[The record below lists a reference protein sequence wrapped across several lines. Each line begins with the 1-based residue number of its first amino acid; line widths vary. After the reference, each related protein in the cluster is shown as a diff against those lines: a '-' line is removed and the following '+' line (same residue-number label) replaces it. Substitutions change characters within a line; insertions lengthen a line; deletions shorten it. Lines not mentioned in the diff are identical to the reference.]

1 MPVILDLC
9 LSILLGCG
17 FYFFGKLFVNIFKLT
32 NIIQYIS
39 NPIYQYPIIGIS
51 FFLFILFPF
60 FLLGIFNNSFFKLSS
75 YLIITIG
82 LLSCFTRHN
91 NFYNF
96 ICKNK
101 IKFKD
106 ITLVKVLVITLI
118 FLYLLISLSPV
129 TSADSLSYHL
139 AVAKFINKNGFFSN
153 DQLDFEGKLAG
164 IGEFLNAFAISINAE
179 QFTSFVNFLGLI
191 AILGIISKLSHR
203 QKINEDSKYFLML
216 LVLSCPS
223 LIFLISSSKPQ
234 FLYISLVFFSY
245 SFLVIINIIKKNY
258 KYILTI
264 FFLVNIL
271 LLVAVNAKLNFLLSF
286 LIINFIFFYY
296 LQKLYNKKFFFW
308 IVSLFFLLI
317 FFGLLPFVIWKSIN
331 YQYPF
336 YNFLTN
342 PLPLN
347 LPVYDNFSQFLK
359 NYQSEKF
366 PFILLFPLEIGDFTQ
381 IIGIG
386 FLGVIFL
393 FINKFKNK
401 FFFLTIILL
410 FIIIFYF
417 IGQKTS
423 RFYLEIFFFMILI
436 LTQLIKKIQ
445 NQKIFILFKYLIF
458 FQSFAVIF
466 ALTLGVFNI
475 FPGSL
480 NSYLKDKVLTN
491 YADGYSLIK
500 WTNLVLPKDT
510 KIIISH
516 RSKFF
521 LNVNYIHTDPL
532 GYMNYNSIH
541 KNYYLNKIK
550 DQNPSF
556 ILFYGSKASFNY
568 GEFNFEDCI
577 DELFAKKENAGFQAN
592 RNPFNTKNI
601 MYDAYIYYLNNS
613 KMPNCVKSN

>member
-1 MPVILDLC
+1 MSAILDLC
-9 LSILLGCG
+9 LSILLGYG
-17 FYFFGKLFVNIFKLT
+17 FYFVGKLFASIFRLT
-32 NIIQYIS
+32 NIIKYIS

-60 FLLGIFNNSFFKLSS
+60 FLLGIFNKSFFKFFS
-75 YLIITIG
+75 YLIIIIG
-82 LLSCFTRHN
+82 LLSFPTIYN

-96 ICKNK
+96 IYKNK
-101 IKFKD
+101 KKFKK
-106 ITLVKVLVITLI
+106 ITLAKVLVITLI

-139 AVAKFINKNGFFSN
+139 AVAKFINKNGIFSN

-191 AILGIISKLSHR
+191 AILGIINKFSYR
-203 QKINEDSKYFLML
+203 QKIKEDSKFFLML

-245 SFLVIINIIKKNY
+245 SFLVIISSIKINY
-258 KYILTI
+258 KYVLKI

-271 LLVAVNAKLNFLLSF
+271 LLVAVNAKLSFLLSF
-286 LIINFIFFYY
+286 CIINFIFFYY
-296 LQKLYNKKFFFW
+296 LNKQFNKKFFFR
-308 IVSLFFLLI
+308 IISLFLI
-317 FFGLLPFVIWKSIN
+317 LIIFGLLPFLIWKSIN

-336 YNFLTN
+336 YNFLIN

-366 PFILLFPLEIGDFTQ
+366 PFILLLPSEIKDFTQ
-381 IIGIG
+381 VIGLG
-386 FLGVIFL
+386 FLGLIFL
-393 FINKFKNK
+393 FINKFNK
-401 FFFLTIILL
+401 KFLFITVILL
-410 FIIIFYF
+410 FIIIFYL

-423 RFYLEIFFFMILI
+423 RFYLEIFFFTILI

-458 FQSFAVIF
+458 FQSFVVIF
-466 ALTLGVFNI
+466 ALTIGVVNI

-491 YADGYSLIK
+491 YADGYSMIK

-510 KIIISH
+510 KIIINH

-556 ILFYGSKASFNY
+556 ILFYGTKVSFNY

-577 DELFAKKENAGFQAN
+577 SKLFAKKENAGFDAT
-592 RNPFNTKNI
+592 RNPLNTKNI
-601 MYDAYIYYLNNS
+601 MYDAYIYYFNNS

>member
-1 MPVILDLC
+1 MPAILDLC

-32 NIIQYIS
+32 NIIKYIS
-39 NPIYQYPIIGIS
+39 HPIYQYPIIGIY

-60 FLLGIFNNSFFKLSS
+60 FLLGFFNNIFFKLSS

-82 LLSCFTRHN
+82 LLGCFTRHI

-101 IKFKD
+101 KKFND
-106 ITLVKVLVITLI
+106 ITLAKVLVITLI

-139 AVAKFINKNGFFSN
+139 AVAKFINKNGIFSN

-271 LLVAVNAKLNFLLSF
+271 LLVAVNAKLSFLLSF

-296 LQKLYNKKFFFW
+296 LQKLYNKKLFFW
-308 IVSLFFLLI
+308 IVFLFFLLI

-336 YNFLTN
+336 YNFLIN

-366 PFILLFPLEIGDFTQ
+366 PFILLFPTEIGDFTQ

-386 FLGVIFL
+386 FLGLAFL

-401 FFFLTIILL
+401 FFFLIIILL

-423 RFYLEIFFFMILI
+423 RFYLEIFLFMILI

-445 NQKIFILFKYLIF
+445 KQKLFIVFKYLIF
-458 FQSFAVIF
+458 FQTFVVIF
-466 ALTLGVFNI
+466 TLTLGVINI
-475 FPGSL
+475 FPGSF

-500 WTNLVLPKDT
+500 WTNSVLPKDT
-510 KIIISH
+510 KIIIAH

-521 LNVNYIHTDPL
+521 LNINYIHTDPL
-532 GYMNYNSIH
+532 GYMNYNSVH

-556 ILFYGSKASFNY
+556 ILFYGTKVSFNY

-577 DELFAKKENAGFQAN
+577 YELFAKKENAGFHAT

-601 MYDAYIYYLNNS
+601 MYDAYIYYFNNS

>member
-9 LSILLGCG
+9 LSILLGYG
-17 FYFFGKLFVNIFKLT
+17 FYFVGKLFVSIFHLK
-32 NIIQYIS
+32 NIIKHIS

-51 FFLFILFPF
+51 IFLFILFPF
-60 FLLGIFNNSFFKLSS
+60 FLLGIFNNSFFKFFS

-82 LLSCFTRHN
+82 LLSFSSSYN

-96 ICKNK
+96 IYKNK
-101 IKFKD
+101 KKFKK
-106 ITLVKVLVITLI
+106 ITLVKVLVVTLI

-139 AVAKFINKNGFFSN
+139 AVAKLINKNGIFSN

-191 AILGIISKLSHR
+191 AILGIINKFSCT
-203 QKINEDSKYFLML
+203 QKIKEDSKYFLML

-245 SFLVIINIIKKNY
+245 SFLVIINTIKKSY
-258 KYILTI
+258 KYILTV
-264 FFLVNIL
+264 FVLVNIL
-271 LLVAVNAKLNFLLSF
+271 LLVAVNAKLSFLLSF
-286 LIINFIFFYY
+286 CIINFIFFYY
-296 LQKLYNKKFFFW
+296 LEKQFNKKFFFR
-308 IVSLFFLLI
+308 IICLFFLLI
-317 FFGLLPFVIWKSIN
+317 IFGLLPFVIWKSIN

-336 YNFLTN
+336 YNFLIN

-366 PFILLFPLEIGDFTQ
+366 PFILLFPLEIGDLTQ
-381 IIGIG
+381 VIGLG
-386 FLGVIFL
+386 FLGLIFL
-393 FINKFKNK
+393 FINKFKKK
-401 FFFLTIILL
+401 FFFITVILL
-410 FIIIFYF
+410 FIIIIFL

-423 RFYLEIFFFMILI
+423 RFYLEIFFFTILI
-436 LTQLIKKIQ
+436 LTLLIKKIQ

-466 ALTLGVFNI
+466 ALTLGVVNI

-577 DELFAKKENAGFQAN
+577 YELFAKKENAGFHAT
-592 RNPFNTKNI
+592 RNPFNTNNI
-601 MYDAYIYYLNNS
+601 MYDAYIYYFNNS

>member
-17 FYFFGKLFVNIFKLT
+17 FYFVGKLFVRIFQLT
-32 NIIQYIS
+32 NIIKYIS

-51 FFLFILFPF
+51 FFLFIIFPF
-60 FLLGIFNNSFFKLSS
+60 FLLGIFNYNLFKLFS
-75 YLIITIG
+75 YLIIIIG
-82 LLSCFTRHN
+82 LFSFSSSYN

-96 ICKNK
+96 IYKKK
-101 IKFKD
+101 IKK
-106 ITLVKVLVITLI
+106 ITLI
-118 FLYLLISLSPV
+118 RVLVVTLVFLYLLISLSPA
-129 TSADSLSYHL
+129 TSANSLSYHL
-139 AVAKFINKNGFFSN
+139 AVAKFINKNTIFSN

-191 AILGIISKLSHR
+191 SILGIISKFSYREKL
-203 QKINEDSKYFLML
+203 KENNKYFLML

-245 SFLVIINIIKKNY
+245 SFLIIINTIKKSY
-258 KYILTI
+258 KYIVRV

-286 LIINFIFFYY
+286 CIINLIFFYY
-296 LQKLYNKKFFFW
+296 LEKQFNKKFFFQT
-308 IVSLFFLLI
+308 VCLFFLLI
-317 FFGLLPFVIWKSIN
+317 IFGLLPFVIWKSIN

-336 YNFLTN
+336 YNFLFN

-381 IIGIG
+381 VIGLG
-386 FLGVIFL
+386 FLGLAFL
-393 FINKFKNK
+393 LINKFKKK
-401 FFFLTIILL
+401 FFLITVILL
-410 FIIIFYF
+410 FIIILYV

-423 RFYLEIFFFMILI
+423 RFYLEIFFFTILV
-436 LTQLIKKIQ
+436 LAQLIEKIQ
-445 NQKIFILFKYLIF
+445 KNKIFILFKYLIF
-458 FQSFAVIF
+458 FQSLVVIL
-466 ALTLGVFNI
+466 ALTLGVVNI

-500 WTNLVLPKDT
+500 WTNLVLPNDA

-521 LNVNYIHTDPL
+521 LNVNYIHADPL

-556 ILFYGSKASFNY
+556 ILFYGSKPSFSI
-568 GEFNFEDCI
+568 GEFNFENCI
-577 DELFAKKENAGFQAN
+577 SELFAKKENAGFHAT

-601 MYDAYIYYLNNS
+601 MYNGYIYYFNNS

>member
-1 MPVILDLC
+1 MSAILDLC
-9 LSILLGCG
+9 LSILLGYG
-17 FYFFGKLFVNIFKLT
+17 FYFVGKLFVSIFQLT
-32 NIIQYIS
+32 NIIKYIS

-60 FLLGIFNNSFFKLSS
+60 FLLGIFNNSFFKFFS
-75 YLIITIG
+75 YLIIIIG
-82 LLSCFTRHN
+82 LLSFSTRYN

-96 ICKNK
+96 IYKNK
-101 IKFKD
+101 KKFKK
-106 ITLVKVLVITLI
+106 ITLAKVLVITLI

-139 AVAKFINKNGFFSN
+139 AVAKFINKNGIFSN

-191 AILGIISKLSHR
+191 AILGIINKFSHR
-203 QKINEDSKYFLML
+203 QKIKEDSKFFLML

-245 SFLVIINIIKKNY
+245 SFLVIISSIKINY
-258 KYILTI
+258 KYILKI

-271 LLVAVNAKLNFLLSF
+271 LLVAVNAKLSFLLSF
-286 LIINFIFFYY
+286 CIINFIFFYY
-296 LQKLYNKKFFFW
+296 LNKQFNKKFFFR
-308 IVSLFFLLI
+308 IISLFFILI
-317 FFGLLPFVIWKSIN
+317 IFGLLPFLIWKSIN

-336 YNFLTN
+336 YNFLIN

-366 PFILLFPLEIGDFTQ
+366 PFILLLPSEIKDFTQ
-381 IIGIG
+381 VIGLG
-386 FLGVIFL
+386 FLGLIFL
-393 FINKFKNK
+393 FINKFNK
-401 FFFLTIILL
+401 KFLFITVILL
-410 FIIIFYF
+410 FVIVFYL

-423 RFYLEIFFFMILI
+423 RFYLEIFFFTILI

-458 FQSFAVIF
+458 FQSFVVIF
-466 ALTLGVFNI
+466 ALTIGVVNI

-491 YADGYSLIK
+491 YADGYSMIK

-556 ILFYGSKASFNY
+556 ILFYGTKVSYNY

-577 DELFAKKENAGFQAN
+577 SKLFAKKENAGFHAT
-592 RNPFNTKNI
+592 RNPLNTKNI
-601 MYDAYIYYLNNS
+601 MYDAYIYYFNNS